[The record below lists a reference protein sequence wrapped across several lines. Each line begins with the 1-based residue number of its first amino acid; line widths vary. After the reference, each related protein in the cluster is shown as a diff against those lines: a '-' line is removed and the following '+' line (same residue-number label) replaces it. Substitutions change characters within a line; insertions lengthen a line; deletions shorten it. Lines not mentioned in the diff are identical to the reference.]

1 MYLSDLIEKGGVT
14 IWPLL
19 FLSILALG
27 TIIERLWFWSKVL
40 VKEEQILN
48 NIMDTATSNWRRA
61 GEISSRYRN
70 HPLGKFL
77 NTPLQLENPDP
88 EVFHLALETGADD
101 ELALMRKG
109 DKILEGVI
117 ALSPLLG
124 LLGTVLGLI
133 RSLGSIS
140 LSDLGTAST
149 SGVTMGIGESLI
161 STASGLIVAI
171 ISLVFYRLFQAFW
184 FNQVRIFR
192 KAGSDLEV
200 IYRQKWIYE
209 HQQGAYNPNLNT
221 PNLDLPN
228 LDQQIFPPQPNIDL
242 TIPNLEPFAQKK
254 PKKEK

>member
-1 MYLSDLIEKGGVT
+1 MTLAELIDKGGVS

-27 TIIERLWFWSKVL
+27 TIIERIWFWSKVL
-40 VKEEQILN
+40 IKEELILN
-48 NIMDTATSNWRRA
+48 SIMDAAMTNWGKA
-61 GEISSRYRN
+61 GEIASRYRN

-77 NTPLQLENPDP
+77 NSALQLDHPDP
-88 EVFHLALETGADD
+88 DVFHLALETGADD

-140 LSDLGTAST
+140 ISDLGTAST
-149 SGVTMGIGESLI
+149 SGVTLGIGESLI
-161 STASGLIVAI
+161 STAMGLVVAI
-171 ISLVFYRLFQAFW
+171 ISVVFYRLFQAFW

-192 KAGSDLEV
+192 KTGSDLEV
-200 IYRQKWIYE
+200 IYRQRWY
-209 HQQGAYNPNLNT
+209 QQHHSHSEL
-221 PNLDLPN
+221 
-228 LDQQIFPPQPNIDL
+228 IS
-242 TIPNLEPFAQKK
+242 
-254 PKKEK
+254 

>member
-1 MYLSDLIEKGGVT
+1 MTLAELIEKGGVA

-27 TIIERLWFWSKVL
+27 TTIERIFFWSKVL
-40 VKEEQILN
+40 IKEEQILN
-48 NIMDTATSNWRRA
+48 SIMDAATTNWAKA
-61 GEISSRYRN
+61 GEITSRYRN

-77 NTPLQLENPDP
+77 NTPLQLDNPDP

-149 SGVTMGIGESLI
+149 SGVTQGIGESLI
-161 STASGLIVAI
+161 STAVGLIIAI
-171 ISLVFYRLFQAFW
+171 ISVIFYRLFQAFW

-200 IYRQKWIYE
+200 IYRQRWSQ
-209 HQQGAYNPNLNT
+209 HQQ
-221 PNLDLPN
+221 
-228 LDQQIFPPQPNIDL
+228 L
-242 TIPNLEPFAQKK
+242 TM
-254 PKKEK
+254 

>member
-1 MYLSDLIEKGGVT
+1 MTLAELIEKGGVT

-27 TIIERLWFWSKVL
+27 TIIERLWFWGKVL
-40 VKEEQILN
+40 IKEEQILN
-48 NIMDTATSNWRRA
+48 SIMDAATNNWERA

-77 NTPLQLENPDP
+77 NTPLQLNHPDP

-117 ALSPLLG
+117 ALAPLLG

-149 SGVTMGIGESLI
+149 SGVTLGIGESLI
-161 STASGLIVAI
+161 STAAGLIVAI
-171 ISLVFYRLFQAFW
+171 IGVIFYRLFQAFW

-200 IYRQKWIYE
+200 IYRQIWIYE
-209 HQQGAYNPNLNT
+209 QQQRKLQNL
-221 PNLDLPN
+221 PK
-228 LDQQIFPPQPNIDL
+228 QQQMKI
-242 TIPNLEPFAQKK
+242 
-254 PKKEK
+254 

>member
-1 MYLSDLIEKGGVT
+1 MTLTELIEKGGFS

-27 TIIERLWFWSKVL
+27 TIIERLWFWARVL
-40 VKEEQILN
+40 IKEEQILN
-48 NIMDTATSNWRRA
+48 SVMDAATTNWGKA
-61 GEISSRYRN
+61 GEIASRYRQ

-77 NTPLQLENPDP
+77 NAPLQLDNPDP

-101 ELALMRKG
+101 ELSLMKKG

-149 SGVTMGIGESLI
+149 TGVTLGIGESLI
-161 STASGLIVAI
+161 STAVGLIVAI
-171 ISLVFYRLFQAFW
+171 VAVIFYRLFQAFW
-184 FNQVRIFR
+184 YNQVRIFR
-192 KAGSDLEV
+192 KAGSDLEL
-200 IYRQKWIYE
+200 IYRQKWLE
-209 HQQGAYNPNLNT
+209 QDFEPS
-221 PNLDLPN
+221 
-228 LDQQIFPPQPNIDL
+228 L
-242 TIPNLEPFAQKK
+242 TEMEAKI
-254 PKKEK
+254 

>member
-1 MYLSDLIEKGGVT
+1 MTLAELIEKGGVT

-27 TIIERLWFWSKVL
+27 TIIERIFFWSKVL
-40 VKEEQILN
+40 IKEEQILN
-48 NIMDTATSNWRRA
+48 NVMDAATTNWEKA
-61 GEISSRYRN
+61 GEITSRYRN

-77 NTPLQLENPDP
+77 NTPLQLDNPDP

-133 RSLGSIS
+133 TSLGSIS
-140 LSDLGTAST
+140 LSDLGTGAT
-149 SGVTMGIGESLI
+149 SGVTDGIGESLV
-161 STASGLIVAI
+161 STAAGLIVAI
-171 ISLVFYRLFQAFW
+171 IGVVFYRLFQAFW

-200 IYRQKWIYE
+200 IYRQRWVQ
-209 HQQGAYNPNLNT
+209 HQE
-221 PNLDLPN
+221 
-228 LDQQIFPPQPNIDL
+228 L
-242 TIPNLEPFAQKK
+242 TM
-254 PKKEK
+254 